1 MLVTNVSLLN
11 LSPTLKKFY
20 SIQIFDCH
28 LGRRIGFTCYA
39 MGNWWVTELGQGA
52 CGYLHSH
59 FHVCAFESY
68 FILKCMVLVFWP
80 LATVWR
86 RESES
91 MERESR
97 GESTQNMSHTTEPTN
112 YIKRAINTM
121 EIQGMGLHVYTN
133 MEVTAIKT
141 SQGSVCIWSRR
152 RHNYVY
158 ATEPN
163 DATLAPMQQ
172 NQITSQDCLYSKTK
186 WRPNWA
192 YTAEPDDVTR
202 V

>member
-1 MLVTNVSLLN
+1 
-11 LSPTLKKFY
+11 
-20 SIQIFDCH
+20 
-28 LGRRIGFTCYA
+28 
-39 MGNWWVTELGQGA
+39 
-52 CGYLHSH
+52 
-59 FHVCAFESY
+59 
-68 FILKCMVLVFWP
+68 MVLVFWP

-141 SQGSVCIWSRR
+141 SQGSVCI
-152 RHNYVY
+152 
-158 ATEPN
+158 
-163 DATLAPMQQ
+163 
-172 NQITSQDCLYSKTK
+172 
-186 WRPNWA
+186 
-192 YTAEPDDVTR
+192 
-202 V
+202 